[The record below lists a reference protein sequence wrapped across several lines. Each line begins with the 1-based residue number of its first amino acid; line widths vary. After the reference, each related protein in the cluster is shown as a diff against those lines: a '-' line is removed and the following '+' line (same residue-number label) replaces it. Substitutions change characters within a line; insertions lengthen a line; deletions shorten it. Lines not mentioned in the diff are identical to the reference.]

1 MQQNVLLFFLKVY
14 DAQEYEWE
22 KECDAVIWTHHGLF
36 CSGESFDS
44 TFGLMHTIEKAAEIL
59 IKVLSVSPIKRQT
72 ITHENLEDI
81 AKAFKVTLSQ

>member
-1 MQQNVLLFFLKVY
+1 
-14 DAQEYEWE
+14 
-22 KECDAVIWTHHGLF
+22 
-36 CSGESFDS
+36 
-44 TFGLMHTIEKAAEIL
+44 MHTIEKAAEIL